1 MGENDRVKVTAL
13 CDHSDAVYA
22 EASQIQI
29 ASQWR
34 INMNRDMELAR
45 LTKENDN
52 FKKIIETQQTTIN
65 RMIDYFILELQ
76 DPKKNKQC

>member
-1 MGENDRVKVTAL
+1 
-13 CDHSDAVYA
+13 
-22 EASQIQI
+22 
-29 ASQWR
+29 
-34 INMNRDMELAR
+34 MNSDMELAR

-76 DPKKNKQC
+76 DSKKNKQC

>member
-1 MGENDRVKVTAL
+1 MTVPTQL
-13 CDHSDAVYA
+13 CA

-29 ASQWR
+29 ASEWG

-76 DPKKNKQC
+76 DSKKNKQC